1 MEVTS
6 ATAPGRSSLR
16 MMRGGVVPGEGAFHP
31 VDGVDP
37 YPAATQGGGVDL
49 QCPPFPVP
57 DPEDDGVGVGAAD
70 DGGGDPELHARLA
83 GQSKGAG
90 DAGIVGLHAQE
101 PGHQGA
107 VGAVPFAGGGKG
119 AVEEQ
124 LRRRGPAPQQMAVMR
139 PMRAAPPCGRTTA
152 PP

>member
-1 MEVTS
+1 M
-6 ATAPGRSSLR
+6 
-16 MMRGGVVPGEGAFHP
+16 
-31 VDGVDP
+31 
-37 YPAATQGGGVDL
+37 
-49 QCPPFPVP
+49 PPFPVP

-90 DAGIVGLHAQE
+90 DAGIVGLHAQK

-124 LRRRGPAPQQMAVMR
+124 LRRRGPAPQQMAGDEADACR
-139 PMRAAPPCGRTTA
+139 PRRVGGRRPHHDGTHDVEDVHGEGLLIKK
-152 PP
+152 